1 MRVSI
6 GFLTRRERGAPAR
19 RSVEADAQVLR
30 VGRGAAN
37 EIALPDLRVP
47 LVAAEISGGAAG
59 LRIKATVPGSV
70 LLGGRPVVEAAIGA
84 SDEIRIGPYRLAT
97 EPPAAGFDAAVVV
110 ELVDP
115 AEDDLQR
122 LKRTSRVGLERTR
135 LGKRLPSWLL
145 FLLIAAFGL
154 ALPIVSY
161 TTWGPSSGATAPK
174 PEWSR
179 IADLSWNVGE
189 VSDAHKHFSA
199 DCGACHLQSFAS
211 VPDKACLDC
220 HTGVPGH
227 AGPTASKTAGL
238 DSASCGDCHVEHRGA
253 KGSIIADDRL
263 CIDCHGREGGKM
275 AGSSLSPVAGFPTG
289 HPAFRVTVV
298 KAAVGPVLERVALSG
313 PVPPRNLETLKFP
326 HDAHLKKAG
335 VVSPRGLTKLDCA
348 ACHQPDAGRQG
359 FRPTS
364 FETDCAW
371 CHTLKFDAKAP
382 GRSVPHGAAAAV
394 RPYLEDAYSRIAL
407 QGGDAEIPAPFQ
419 RRRVGE
425 AVPETERLEM
435 RAWVDARVAEA
446 LDLVFDPRRGCGSCH
461 IATRSGD
468 SFTVA
473 PVVILDSHLP
483 KTRFDH
489 NQHETMA
496 CGQCH
501 KAEQSASSAD
511 VLMPDIDNCAG
522 CHGPPTATLKVPSG
536 CISCHG
542 FHLHGMEAMAKTRQE
557 R

>member
-1 MRVSI
+1 MRVAI
-6 GFLTRRERGAPAR
+6 GFITRRERGSPAR
-19 RSVEADAQVLR
+19 RSVEVDAPVVR
-30 VGRGAAN
+30 IGRGAAN

-47 LVAAEISGGAAG
+47 LVAAEISGGGPG
-59 LRIKATVPGSV
+59 LRLKTLAPGHVSV
-70 LLGGRPVVEAAIGA
+70 GGRPASDAALAPG
-84 SDEIRIGPYRLAT
+84 DEIRVGPYRLAV
-97 EPPAAGFDAAVVV
+97 EPPADGIDAALAV
-110 ELVDP
+110 ELVEP
-115 AEDDLQR
+115 SEDDLQR
-122 LKRTSRVGLERTR
+122 LKRNSRVGLERTR
-135 LGKRLPSWLL
+135 LGKRMPSWVL
-145 FLLIAAFGL
+145 FLLIFALGL
-154 ALPIVSY
+154 VVPIVSY
-161 TTWGPSSGATAPK
+161 TTWGPSSEATSPK
-174 PEWSR
+174 PDWAR
-179 IADLSWNVGE
+179 VADLSWNVGE

-199 DCGACHLQSFAS
+199 DCGACHRAAFAS
-211 VPDKACLDC
+211 VPDQACLDC

-227 AGPTASKTAGL
+227 ASATASKTAGL
-238 DSASCGDCHVEHRGA
+238 DTASCGGCHEEHRGP
-253 KGSIIADDRL
+253 KGSVVKDDRL
-263 CIDCHGREGGKM
+263 CIDCHGRDGGKM
-275 AGSSLSPVAGFPTG
+275 AGSSLSPVAGFPVG

-298 KAAVGPVLERVALSG
+298 KAAAGPVLERVALSG
-313 PVPPRNLETLKFP
+313 PVPPRNLENLKFP

-335 VVSPRGLTKLDCA
+335 VVSPRGLTKLECSS
-348 ACHQPDAGRQG
+348 CHQPDAGRQG

-382 GRSVPHGAAAAV
+382 GRSVPHGSADAV
-394 RPYLEDAYSRIAL
+394 RPYLEDVYSRIAL

-425 AVPETERLEM
+425 PVPEAERLEM
-435 RAWVDARVAEA
+435 LAWVDKRVSEA

-461 IATRSGD
+461 IATREGGKFS
-468 SFTVA
+468 VA
-473 PVVILDSHLP
+473 PVVVLDTHLP

-489 NQHETMA
+489 SQHETMA

-501 KAEQSASSAD
+501 KAEQSASAAD

-522 CHGPPTATLKVPSG
+522 CHGPPNAALKVPSG